1 LKKKKS
7 LAWANS
13 RKMIPY
19 RPPNG
24 NSIGLKKR
32 RNKKKRKK
40 SNEAAQ
46 GLTLQ

>member
-1 LKKKKS
+1 
-7 LAWANS
+7 
-13 RKMIPY
+13 MIPY

>member
-1 LKKKKS
+1 MGELKK
-7 LAWANS
+7 NDT
-13 RKMIPY
+13 
-19 RPPNG
+19 RPQNG